1 MKGPH
6 FTLEPGHF
14 LRHHWQR
21 EPLLLRQAI
30 PDFRS
35 PLSPETLAGL
45 AMEAGVESRII
56 GHSEGVWALQHG
68 PFTEE
73 AFLRS
78 DQWTLLV
85 QAVDRLLPEVAA
97 LRHCVDFIPSWR
109 FDDIM
114 VSWAVDGGGVG
125 PHFDRY
131 DVFLLQG
138 EGQRLW
144 RLGGRCDEDTARL
157 EHDDLQLLQH
167 FETVQEFLL
176 NPGDV
181 LYVPPGVAHW
191 GIAQGPCMTFSLGFR
206 APPLTTLMARMAD
219 TVIEQLKPQLLLEDR
234 DSLQTVGR
242 PGEIT
247 EKQRQNA
254 RDALIN
260 AITHVDD
267 GRWLGELVTEL
278 PVDDDPL
285 IPVVAGAGSSA
296 ERILAPWIRLAWTE
310 YETHVTVFVAG
321 HSLDIGKGALPVV
334 IALCAGHA
342 VTLDAVQHG
351 EDVDDLIEF
360 LSGFEALIHPE
371 LIHPE
376 ETP

>member
-1 MKGPH
+1 MKKPRL
-6 FTLEPGHF
+6 TLEPRHF
-14 LRHHWQR
+14 LKHHWQR

-30 PDFRS
+30 PDWQS
-35 PLSPETLAGL
+35 PLSAETLAGL

-56 GHSEGVWALQHG
+56 GHNHGVWELQHG

-73 AFLRS
+73 AFQRT

-85 QAVDRLLPEVAA
+85 QGVDRLLPEVAA

-144 RLGGRCDEDTARL
+144 RLGTRCDEDTARL
-157 EHDDLQLLQH
+157 EHEDLQLLQQ

-181 LYVPPGVAHW
+181 LYVPPGIAHW

-206 APPLTTLMARMAD
+206 APSLPTLMGRMAD
-219 TVIEQLKPQLLLEDR
+219 SIIERLDSHLLLEDGH
-234 DSLQTVGR
+234 SLRVPSR

-247 EKQRQNA
+247 EQQRVNA
-254 RDALIN
+254 QEALIN
-260 AITHVDD
+260 AITHLDD
-267 GRWLGELVTEL
+267 GRWLGELVTETPSDEDQLL
-278 PVDDDPL
+278 PMTP
-285 IPVVAGAGSSA
+285 GAGGSDK
-296 ERILAPWIRLAWTE
+296 RVLAPWIRVAWTE
-310 YETHVTVFVAG
+310 HESHLTVFVAG
-321 HSLDIGKGALPVV
+321 HSIDVGKGVLPIV
-334 IALCAGHA
+334 IALCEGRSIG
-342 VTLDAVQHG
+342 LDDVRG
-351 EDVDDLIEF
+351 SEDVDDLMDLLNSF
-360 LSGFEALIHPE
+360 DALIHPDE
-371 LIHPE
+371 AS
-376 ETP
+376 